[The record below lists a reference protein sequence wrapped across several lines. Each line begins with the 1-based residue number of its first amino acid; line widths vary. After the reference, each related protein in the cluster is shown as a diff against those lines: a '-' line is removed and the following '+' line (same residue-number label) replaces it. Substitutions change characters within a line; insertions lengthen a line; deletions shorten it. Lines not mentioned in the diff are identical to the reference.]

1 MLRLVFLGIGAF
13 ALAACQ
19 PEAETPPDMAESCG
33 ADALQHLLGEP
44 RSAFDS
50 MSVEAPT
57 RILPPGSAMTM
68 DHRPDRLN
76 VDLDEDGR
84 ITRIWCG

>member
-1 MLRLVFLGIGAF
+1 MLRLVFLGIGAV
-13 ALAACQ
+13 ALAACH
-19 PEAETPPDMAESCG
+19 PEAETPPEMAESCG
-33 ADALQHLLGEP
+33 AEALQHLVGQP
-44 RSAFDS
+44 RSAFESQNID
-50 MSVEAPT
+50 APT

-84 ITRIWCG
+84 ISRIWCG